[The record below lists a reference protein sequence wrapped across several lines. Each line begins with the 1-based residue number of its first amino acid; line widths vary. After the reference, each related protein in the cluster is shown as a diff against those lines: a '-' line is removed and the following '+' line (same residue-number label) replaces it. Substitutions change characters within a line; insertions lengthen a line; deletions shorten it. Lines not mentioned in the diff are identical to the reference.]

1 MAKTNSY
8 SFKKD
13 KTNDT
18 LKRNS
23 YIKLKYNLDKTIQ
36 EISKIKNK
44 KP

>member
-1 MAKTNSY
+1 MSKAYNS
-8 SFKKD
+8 KKEKSID
-13 KTNDT
+13 A

-44 KP
+44 EP